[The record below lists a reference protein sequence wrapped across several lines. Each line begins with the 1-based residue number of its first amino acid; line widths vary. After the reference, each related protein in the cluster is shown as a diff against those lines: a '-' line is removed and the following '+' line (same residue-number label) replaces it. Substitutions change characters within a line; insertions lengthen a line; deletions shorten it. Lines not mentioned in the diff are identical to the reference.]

1 MREIKAFFLQK
12 KSNQPG
18 EGHENDEA
26 SVDEMNA
33 RDEGEEVE
41 PEPEEEVNLLVYDV
55 EGENTKRVELLLP
68 CRRAHAVKGAAGK
81 KEYHI

>member
-1 MREIKAFFLQK
+1 MREIEAFFFQRK
-12 KSNQPG
+12 TNKPG

-41 PEPEEEVNLLVYDV
+41 PEPEEEVNLLVDDV

-68 CRRAHAVKGAAGK
+68 GRRAHAM
-81 KEYHI
+81 